1 MADKKEH
8 TYPKTKSTE
17 MSKANNNVLGDS
29 KKQTTDAG
37 PHLKQGKG
45 NPFQQAKLG
54 KGFLTQESRP
64 GHKQKK
70 NIESDVS

>member
-17 MSKANNNVLGDS
+17 MSKVNNNALGVTKS
-29 KKQTTDAG
+29 QTTPAG

-45 NPFQQAKLG
+45 TVFQQAKLG
-54 KGFLTQESRP
+54 KGFLAANSRP
-64 GHKQKK
+64 GHKQQK
-70 NIESDVS
+70 NIESDTK